1 MSTTIIDNAIKEFIT
16 RMVSAGYELDEE
28 GNQWMV
34 DNLQDVFYPLLE
46 QRTEQGTEQSAPS
59 KTNEEIVGLLQKL
72 VEQQPATPQSAS
84 PGKKRGLSGWNM
96 FLRHMKETEP
106 EKKHTFQSCSPLWK
120 ALSAE
125 KQEEF
130 KQKAQAENAKAP
142 ATSASSGTPGKA
154 KKPNP
159 WNQFC
164 KDFKVECDKKGVK
177 YDVKKASEA
186 YNKMKA
192 QQQA

>member
-1 MSTTIIDNAIKEFIT
+1 MSTTIIDNAIKTFIT
-16 RMVSAGYELDEE
+16 RMVEAGYQLDEE
-28 GNQWMV
+28 GTQWV
-34 DNLQDVFYPLLE
+34 IDNLQDVFYPLLE
-46 QRTEQGTEQSAPS
+46 QGSEQSAS
-59 KTNEEIVGLLQKL
+59 SQANEEIRGLLQQL
-72 VEQQPATPQSAS
+72 VEQTPATPQSAS

-106 EKKHTFQSCSPLWK
+106 DEKHTFQSCSPLWK
-120 ALSAE
+120 NMSAE
-125 KQEEF
+125 EKGVF
-130 KQKAQAENAKAP
+130 NQKAKEYNAKTP
-142 ATSASSGTPGKA
+142 ATPASSSGTPGKA
-154 KKPNP
+154 KKPNA

-186 YNKMKA
+186 YQKVKA

>member
-1 MSTTIIDNAIKEFIT
+1 MSKTIIDEAIKEFMS
-16 RMVSAGYELDEE
+16 RMVNAGYELDEE
-28 GNQWMV
+28 GNQWIV
-34 DNLQDVFYPLLE
+34 DNLQYVFYE
-46 QRTEQGTEQSAPS
+46 QTPPS
-59 KTNEEIVGLLQKL
+59 QANNELIRDLLQKL
-72 VEQQPATPQSAS
+72 VEQTPATPQSAS

-106 EKKHTFQSCSPLWK
+106 DAKHTFQSCSPLWK
-120 ALSAE
+120 KMSAE
-125 KQEEF
+125 EKEVF
-130 KQKAQAENAKAP
+130 NQKAKEFNAKTP
-142 ATSASSGTPGKA
+142 ATPASSSGTPGKA
-154 KKPNP
+154 KKPNA

-186 YNKMKA
+186 YQKVKT